1 MSTREQFSYFI
12 TCIRCGNEGE
22 LHISEDDY
30 PFMRNPNRAVE
41 EVEGEFT
48 AEVIDG
54 QTVQVTCQLCNLTYQ
69 P

>member
-1 MSTREQFSYFI
+1 MSTREHFSYFI

-22 LHISEDDY
+22 LCVSEDDY

-54 QTVQVTCQLCNLTYQ
+54 QTVQVTCQLCNTTFQ

>member
-54 QTVQVTCQLCNLTYQ
+54 QTVQVTCQLCNTTFQ